1 MPRRTINGSYGNCM
15 FRFITNCQFVFQRGC
30 SILHSHLW
38 QIQFFHILSST
49 WYCYYF
55 FFHFFPS
62 DRCAGM
68 PHWGFNLCF
77 FDVEHIS
84 MCLYAS
90 CIFHEMPIHAFVEW
104 IKKKKKNSWDGV
116 LYLLCTWSFVRNI
129 RFANIF
135 SVCSLYFQPN
145 SVSRA
150 QKLIY
155 TKSS

>member
-104 IKKKKKNSWDGV
+104 IKKKKKK
-116 LYLLCTWSFVRNI
+116 LLRWSSLFI
-129 RFANIF
+129 MYMIF
-135 SVCSLYFQPN
+135 CQKYKICKYFLRLQLVFP
-145 SVSRA
+145 
-150 QKLIY
+150 
-155 TKSS
+155 T